1 MKEAAQWILFIG
13 ANALL
18 IYVASRCAERPPK
31 DFRRML
37 RQSGAVKRVK

>member
-1 MKEAAQWILFIG
+1 MIEACQWLLFIG

-18 IYVASRCAERPPK
+18 IYVASRCAERPNN
-31 DFRRML
+31 FRRML

>member
-1 MKEAAQWILFIG
+1 MIEACQWILFIG

-18 IYVASRCAERPPK
+18 IYLASRCAERPSN
-31 DFRRML
+31 FRRML

>member
-1 MKEAAQWILFIG
+1 MKEACQWILFIG

-18 IYVASRCAERPPK
+18 IYVASRCAEQRPNN
-31 DFRRML
+31 FRETL

>member
-18 IYVASRCAERPPK
+18 IYVASRCAERPNN
-31 DFRRML
+31 FRRML